1 MVNGLFA
8 NDNKASDQKS
18 SFNGSTAGNGEV
30 TSLQNAVHSQSQML
44 SEMNVVPIDAGSTNI
59 NERREIIN
67 NSCFYLS
74 LAASYLSGV
83 GAFAID
89 PTVIYSKR
97 SHMNDDSNQTIEM
110 DIATLPKREKQLT
123 MKLALQLKRAIE
135 AAVMLVHPDWASSGM
150 VGEEVQAF
158 SDFLVYALDSD
169 SVLGH
174 WSIAVFDEASGF
186 VDVYRG
192 RHYGKIYPPTKVM
205 TRHGR
210 GRKEQLQYRDCDVET
225 KRANTLTIRYI
236 PGHYQPLLPELTKMS
251 NERRKARK
259 AEMMYDRATLD
270 EILHLLK
277 KWKVLHVVTDG
288 RA

>member
-1 MVNGLFA
+1 
-8 NDNKASDQKS
+8 
-18 SFNGSTAGNGEV
+18 
-30 TSLQNAVHSQSQML
+30 
-44 SEMNVVPIDAGSTNI
+44 
-59 NERREIIN
+59 
-67 NSCFYLS
+67 
-74 LAASYLSGV
+74 
-83 GAFAID
+83 
-89 PTVIYSKR
+89 
-97 SHMNDDSNQTIEM
+97 
-110 DIATLPKREKQLT
+110 

-210 GRKEQLQYRDCDVET
+210 GRKEQLQYKDCDVET
-225 KRANTLTIRYI
+225 KRANTLTLRYI

-251 NERRKARK
+251 NERRKASK
-259 AEMMYDRATLD
+259 AERCMIER
-270 EILHLLK
+270 
-277 KWKVLHVVTDG
+277 
-288 RA
+288 R